1 MNKIFTTL
9 TIVFLC
15 ATISFAQED
24 VYKTIAKETCDCL
37 AKKNMDYN
45 TVSKA
50 EIQMSLGLCMME
62 SAERNK
68 LAMDLTDLQAMT
80 ELGQKVGMQVAPL
93 CPEVFKVFAKEEEA
107 LEEIVEEEEDD
118 TEYFT
123 ASGKITAVE
132 VKDFVYVTLK
142 ETSGTTHKLIWI
154 YSFPGS
160 DDFKSDP
167 KKLTGK
173 NATFTYVILEAFQP
187 KTKTYGDLK
196 IISGLEIK

>member
-9 TIVFLC
+9 AIILFCVTV
-15 ATISFAQED
+15 SYAQED

-37 AKKNMDYN
+37 AKKNFDYN

-68 LAMDLTDLQAMT
+68 LEMDLTDLQAMT
-80 ELGQKVGMQVAPL
+80 ELGKKVGMQMAPL
-93 CPEVFKVFAKEEEA
+93 CPDVFKVFAQQEEA
-107 LEEIVEEEEDD
+107 LEEIVEEEDD

-123 ASGKITAVE
+123 TSGKIKAIE
-132 VKDFVYVTLK
+132 EKEFLYIILK
-142 ETSGTTHKLIWI
+142 ETAGTELKFIWMFS
-154 YSFPGS
+154 YPGS
-160 DDFKSDP
+160 DDFKNDP
-167 KKLTGK
+167 KKLIGK
-173 NATFTYVILEAFQP
+173 DVTITYILLEAFQP
-187 KTKTYGDLK
+187 KTKTYADLK